1 MKIKISEKKL
11 SEMIINSVNKYF
23 LSEETQK
30 INEIGPKMTAMAL
43 KAGSGIYPETTN
55 NNREKNLFRSPHKIA
70 TNAYNKYF
78 EPFIGQTFSVS
89 TNGLGVHEIKIEK
102 VNGAFSNL
110 IIIDGINQNGIKIK
124 TIIDLI
130 TFTKELEFSD
140 GRRTKYF
147 SFSENSSLVKRIA
160 NASKK
165 LNQYLSE
172 ETQKINEIGP
182 KMTAMALKAGSG
194 IYPATTN
201 NNREKNLYRSPN
213 KIATNAYKKYFEP
226 FIGQTFSVSTNDLG
240 DHEIKIVEVNGAFS
254 NSISIDGIDQNGMR
268 INTII
273 DLDTFTKVLEFGDG
287 QKTKYFTFTENSSIV
302 KKIANA
308 SKKLNQ
314 YLNAKN
320 ESIIKENE
328 FILGEGYTH
337 FAIDK
342 NTNKIVNGW
351 DYNDEDYVFWS
362 NEDIRY
368 YSKLD
373 LNDQFPDRKASDF
386 KIVSRKF
393 LERNGVDVSDG
404 NNWQN

>member
-23 LSEETQK
+23 LNEDTQK

-55 NNREKNLFRSPHKIA
+55 SNREKNLFRSPHKIA

-89 TNGLGVHEIKIEK
+89 TNGLGKHEIKIEK
-102 VNGAFSNL
+102 LNGAFSNL

-140 GRRTKYF
+140 GRKTKYF
-147 SFSENSSLVKRIA
+147 SFSENSSLVKR
-160 NASKK
+160 
-165 LNQYLSE
+165 
-172 ETQKINEIGP
+172 
-182 KMTAMALKAGSG
+182 
-194 IYPATTN
+194 
-201 NNREKNLYRSPN
+201 
-213 KIATNAYKKYFEP
+213 
-226 FIGQTFSVSTNDLG
+226 
-240 DHEIKIVEVNGAFS
+240 
-254 NSISIDGIDQNGMR
+254 
-268 INTII
+268 
-273 DLDTFTKVLEFGDG
+273 
-287 QKTKYFTFTENSSIV
+287 
-302 KKIANA
+302 IANA

>member
-43 KAGSGIYPETTN
+43 KSGSGIYPETTN

-89 TNGLGVHEIKIEK
+89 TLDFGNYDIKIEEI
-102 VNGAFSNL
+102 NSAFTNNIS
-110 IIIDGINQNGIKIK
+110 IRGINQDGKNIN
-124 TIIDLI
+124 LI
-130 TFTKELEFSD
+130 VNLE
-140 GRRTKYF
+140 
-147 SFSENSSLVKRIA
+147 
-160 NASKK
+160 
-165 LNQYLSE
+165 
-172 ETQKINEIGP
+172 
-182 KMTAMALKAGSG
+182 
-194 IYPATTN
+194 
-201 NNREKNLYRSPN
+201 
-213 KIATNAYKKYFEP
+213 
-226 FIGQTFSVSTNDLG
+226 
-240 DHEIKIVEVNGAFS
+240 
-254 NSISIDGIDQNGMR
+254 
-268 INTII
+268 
-273 DLDTFTKVLEFGDG
+273 TFTKVLELFNGE
-287 QKTKYFTFTENSSIV
+287 KTKYFSITENSSILKRIV
-302 KKIANA
+302 NA
-308 SKKLNQ
+308 AKKLHQ
-314 YLNAKN
+314 YLNTQN

-351 DYNDEDYVFWS
+351 DYDGVS
-362 NEDIRY
+362 NEDIKY

>member
-89 TNGLGVHEIKIEK
+89 TNGLGDHEIKIVK

-110 IIIDGINQNGIKIK
+110 IIIDGINQDGMKIK

-130 TFTKELEFSD
+130 TFTKELEFGD
-140 GRRTKYF
+140 GQKTKYF
-147 SFSENSSLVKRIA
+147 SFTENSGIVKKIA

-182 KMTAMALKAGSG
+182 KMTAMALKSGSG
-194 IYPATTN
+194 IYPETTN
-201 NNREKNLYRSPN
+201 NNCEKNLFRSPH
-213 KIATNAYKKYFEP
+213 KIATNAYNKYFEP
-226 FIGQTFSVSTNDLG
+226 FIGQTFSVSTLDFGNYD
-240 DHEIKIVEVNGAFS
+240 IKIEEINSAFT
-254 NSISIDGIDQNGMR
+254 NNISIRGINQDGKN
-268 INTII
+268 INLIVN
-273 DLDTFTKVLEFGDG
+273 LETFTKVLELFNGE
-287 QKTKYFTFTENSSIV
+287 KTKYFSITENSSILKRIV
-302 KKIANA
+302 NA
-308 SKKLNQ
+308 AKKLHQ
-314 YLNAKN
+314 YLNTQN

>member
-55 NNREKNLFRSPHKIA
+55 TNREKNLFRSPHKIA

-89 TNGLGVHEIKIEK
+89 TNE
-102 VNGAFSNL
+102 
-110 IIIDGINQNGIKIK
+110 
-124 TIIDLI
+124 
-130 TFTKELEFSD
+130 
-140 GRRTKYF
+140 
-147 SFSENSSLVKRIA
+147 
-160 NASKK
+160 
-165 LNQYLSE
+165 
-172 ETQKINEIGP
+172 
-182 KMTAMALKAGSG
+182 
-194 IYPATTN
+194 
-201 NNREKNLYRSPN
+201 
-213 KIATNAYKKYFEP
+213 
-226 FIGQTFSVSTNDLG
+226 LG

-254 NSISIDGIDQNGMR
+254 NSISIDGINQNGMR

-287 QKTKYFTFTENSSIV
+287 QKTKYFSFTENSSIV

-351 DYNDEDYVFWS
+351 DYDGVS
-362 NEDIRY
+362 NEDIKY

-373 LNDQFPDRKASDF
+373 LNDQFPDRKASEF

-393 LERNGVDVSDG
+393 LEKNGVNVSDG